1 MSETVLVTGAQGFL
15 GRYVVAE
22 LMRDGADV
30 VGLGRSERLAGLFTH
45 DLDGRR
51 APLPPE
57 LRATDAMNYVRV
69 SLEDADGIAAV
80 LRRFR
85 PRRVIHL
92 AGALRDEPWPV
103 LMAAN
108 VAVTASLC
116 RAIAATPDL
125 PSLLV
130 GSSGSVYGRQRA
142 VPVSEQALPDP
153 VGLYAA
159 TKLMAEIAA
168 RALLDRG
175 VAVARIFNLLG
186 PGLQRRHLAAD
197 LAHRIAAIEAGRAH
211 AELRLGSL
219 TPVRDFIDVRDAAR
233 AIAHWPDALAHAT
246 ANIASGQ
253 GIAVGEIV
261 SRFIAASRCE
271 IAVAHEAG
279 HDRPGADVM
288 IADMDRGAVTGRIIA
303 LDRSIAD
310 MLAYAREAQMV
321 CNG

>member
-1 MSETVLVTGAQGFL
+1 MRGTVLVTGAQGFL

-22 LMRDGADV
+22 LMRGGADV
-30 VGLGRSERLAGLFTH
+30 VGLGRSEHLPGLFTH

-51 APLPPE
+51 APLPSE
-57 LRATDAMNYVRV
+57 LRASDAMSYVQI
-69 SLEDADGIAAV
+69 SLEDTDGIGAV
-80 LRRFR
+80 LRRFS

-103 LMAAN
+103 LEAAN
-108 VAVTASLC
+108 VTATASLC
-116 RAIAATPDL
+116 RAIAAMPDP

-130 GSSGSVYGRQRA
+130 GSSGSVYGRQRV

-153 VGLYAA
+153 VGPYGA

-175 VAVARIFNLLG
+175 IAVARIFNLLG

-197 LAHRIAAIEAGRAH
+197 LAHRIAAIEAGRAR

-219 TPVRDFIDVRDAAR
+219 MPVRDFIDVRDAAR
-233 AIAHWPDALAHAT
+233 AIAHWPNALAQST

-261 SRFIAASRCE
+261 SCFIAASGCE

-288 IADMDRGAVTGRIIA
+288 IADMARGAVTGELIA
-303 LDRSIAD
+303 LERSVAD
-310 MLAYAREAQMV
+310 MLAYARQTQEV
-321 CNG
+321 CHG